1 MQLVLAKSANSA
13 ASCVCSINNGT
24 GGVSTGLS
32 LMRFLLVG
40 AAAQLVTQESG
51 AYVMH
56 LVTSCQLHHIVHTVR
71 QMETKETLR
80 RLMQHVQTVSKT
92 HFYNKFLTSKNF
104 GKLLGDPPPPL
115 PCVQDIDPEVPLY
128 KGQY

>member
-1 MQLVLAKSANSA
+1 
-13 ASCVCSINNGT
+13 
-24 GGVSTGLS
+24 
-32 LMRFLLVG
+32 
-40 AAAQLVTQESG
+40 
-51 AYVMH
+51 MH
-56 LVTSCQLHHIVHTVR
+56 LVTSCQLQHIVHIVR

-80 RLMQHVQTVSKT
+80 RFMQHVQTVSKT

>member
-32 LMRFLLVG
+32 LMLFLLVG

-56 LVTSCQLHHIVHTVR
+56 LATSCQLQHIVYIVYILISAFAIEDSGQCQKHDS
-71 QMETKETLR
+71 M
-80 RLMQHVQTVSKT
+80 
-92 HFYNKFLTSKNF
+92 
-104 GKLLGDPPPPL
+104 DPN
-115 PCVQDIDPEVPLY
+115 
-128 KGQY
+128 